1 MGRRVEG
8 TVADGSGRRSLD
20 IGHQRG
26 EDLTVNV
33 EHIRARLREGFRPF
47 AIVTSSGNKYPVPH
61 PEFIFLTQRTVIV
74 ADQRGYTVNLAP
86 LHVVGI
92 EDIRARHNGR
102 SGRRSKR

>member
-1 MGRRVEG
+1 MAG
-8 TVADGSGRRSLD
+8 DLD
-20 IGHQRG
+20 IGHQPD

-33 EHIRARLREGFRPF
+33 AHIRARLREGFRPF

-74 ADQRGYTVNLAP
+74 ADQRGYTVNLDP

-92 EDIRARHNGR
+92 EDIPVHRNGR
-102 SGRRSKR
+102 SRRRSKRLRHQDPAALH